1 MDKKATPWIIFVVII
16 VLLIGL
22 FVWKSATP
30 AKAEGHVVLAITD
43 AATDM
48 TNISEIAVTVSE
60 VDLHSTTQGWV
71 TASTETKTF
80 NLLALKAA
88 GQSAL
93 VNATDL
99 SADTYDQVR
108 VTITDVKVTTKDG
121 VTTEAKLPSGEF
133 KMDGQIL
140 VEAGKTSTVTLDFL
154 ADASLH
160 LTGTGA
166 FIFAPVINMR
176 SASEAN
182 VEVSSDEKV
191 KVTQSKE
198 TDNRK
203 AGMDIDGSVKA
214 DFQVDQN
221 AKLDVDTDGVIRVT
235 GNATS
240 TLHTTNKTTG
250 NATSTIHANVNGNM
264 NVSVPPLKV
273 KIPGVTY

>member
-1 MDKKATPWIIFVVII
+1 MNKKTTIGTIIVIVVIVI
-16 VLLIGL
+16 IGL
-22 FVWKSATP
+22 FIWGGSTP
-30 AKAEGHVVLAITD
+30 AKAAGHVVFAITD
-43 AATDM
+43 AAADM
-48 TNISEIAVTVSE
+48 GNVSEITVTVSE

-71 TASTETKTF
+71 TASTDTKTF

-93 VNATDL
+93 VTATDL

-133 KMDGQIL
+133 KMDGQVL

-176 SASEAN
+176 STSEAD
-182 VEVSSDEKV
+182 VTVSSDEKV
-191 KVTQSKE
+191 KVNNGKS

-214 DFQVDQN
+214 DFQVPQDEQ
-221 AKLDVDTDGVIRVT
+221 LDVDATGVIQV

-240 TLHTTNKTTG
+240 SLHTGGMMTG
-250 NATSTIHANVNGNM
+250 NSTSTSHANVNGNV
-264 NVSVPPLKV
+264 NVKVPPVKV
-273 KIPGVTY
+273 KVPLVTY